1 MSRARKPPE
10 KSTRVLI
17 SDKTVTAALARA
29 ARAKDS
35 KEVYDYCDTQQRY
48 LILRQRGPRVGWFV
62 RAKPRMQRIGNAKRE
77 PGDDSYLTVK
87 KARDTAGE
95 RYYAMRSGRRPR
107 TKGWSWA
114 DLDREFQASRRVK
127 RKKGKRVKLPAPS
140 TLSDIAGCFD
150 KPQFAGWQA
159 KRLSALTDVDLIELL
174 DVIHRE
180 RGHGACCKTL
190 AWVRAALTWARS
202 ERTIESGLVGVVPW
216 WEEIKPP
223 QPTADE
229 IEEMEQRDRNFD
241 VAREAFKVDALG
253 RLLVIHEHYC
263 VNRSGNRKV
272 SPAVRAALWWLV
284 FTLNRKFTCSQLKRD
299 NLKYEDPL
307 NPYSTTAQPWGTAE
321 WPAEGVK
328 NKRRFM
334 LPIPP
339 FLLHI
344 VRCCERDFEA
354 LVGKKRGLR
363 SRSDW
368 MFASSRRRSRN
379 HPQNPDPGLYPS
391 SLNAHLRAMGGRK
404 KNSKGEYTENYLR
417 DLPRFWPH
425 VVRTVGTDFLKEH
438 PDKVSGAAI
447 SALLGHVLPHDR
459 DLDHEMSDVTRE
471 FYLTSQQMPLKTQA
485 MKLWSDAVLEAYV
498 RAGGTLPMPHE
509 VDENDK
515 EKLNWPLPTLPRI
528 ADARLRPSR
537 GSQDRR
543 TTAARPRRNP
553 PHRRRSGGS
562 GNKAEARSARPEP
575 TAGLGPAP

>member
-1 MSRARKPPE
+1 MSSARKPPE

-17 SDKTVTAALARA
+17 SEEIVIAALARA

-35 KEVYDYCDTQQRY
+35 KEFYDYCDTQQRY

-77 PGDDSYLTVK
+77 PGDDLYLTVK
-87 KARDTAGE
+87 KARHTAGE
-95 RYYAMRSGRRPR
+95 RYYALRSGRRPR
-107 TKGWSWA
+107 TKGWTWA
-114 DLDREFQASRRVK
+114 DLDREFQASRQVK
-127 RKKGKRVKLPAPS
+127 RKKGKRVKPPAPA
-140 TLSDIAGCFD
+140 TLKDIAGCFD
-150 KPQFAGWQA
+150 KPQFAAWQT
-159 KRLSALTDVDLIELL
+159 KRLATLNDVDLIELL
-174 DVIHRE
+174 DAVHRE

-223 QPTADE
+223 QPTAAE
-229 IEEMEQRDRNFD
+229 IEEMEDRDREFD
-241 VAREAFKVDALG
+241 AARAAFKVEALG
-253 RLLVIHEHYC
+253 KLLVIHERYC
-263 VNRSGNRKV
+263 AGRSGNRKV
-272 SPAVRAALWWLV
+272 SPAVRASLWWLA
-284 FTLNRKFTCSQLKRD
+284 FTLNRKYTCTQVRRSKLQ
-299 NLKYEDPL
+299 YVDPL
-307 NPYSTTAQPWGTAE
+307 NPYSTRAQPWGTAE

-354 LVGKKRGLR
+354 LIGKKRGLR

-368 MFASSRRRSRN
+368 MFASSRRRSRRN

-391 SLNAHLRAMGGRK
+391 SLNAHLRAMGGKK
-404 KNSKGEYTENYLR
+404 KNSKGAYTENYLR
-417 DLPRFWPH
+417 DLPCFWPH
-425 VVRTVGTDFLKEH
+425 LVRTVATDFLKEY

-459 DLDHEMSDVTRE
+459 SDPDDEMSEVTRE
-471 FYLTSQQMPLKTQA
+471 FYLTSQAMPLKTEA
-485 MKLWSDAVLEAYV
+485 MKLWSDAVLKAYF

-515 EKLNWPLPTLPRI
+515 EKLNWPLPKLPRI

-543 TTAARPRRNP
+543 TTAARPRRKPASP
-553 PHRRRSGGS
+553 PAKRRQRQQGRGPLR
-562 GNKAEARSARPEP
+562 KA
-575 TAGLGPAP
+575 